1 MKKVLIIGL
10 VLLIISFVAVSCAY
24 NKEELPEPVTEIV
37 VIPNNPVTPITYT
50 SHIKSMVDN
59 NHCLECHVVG
69 GVAAFRDYTTYSGI
83 KIVALSGEL
92 KSRAIDNNGVSMP
105 QGYPP
110 LAQNIK
116 DTLQMWID
124 QGVLE

>member
-1 MKKVLIIGL
+1 MKKVL
-10 VLLIISFVAVSCAY
+10 LIALILSVISFVAVSCSY
-24 NKEELPEPVTEIV
+24 NKEEIPEPIEEAVPT
-37 VIPNNPVTPITYT
+37 ITYT
-50 SHIKSMVDN
+50 SHIKSIVDN
-59 NHCLECHVVG
+59 NHCLECHILG
-69 GVAAFRDYTTYSGI
+69 GTAAFRDYTTYSGI

-105 QGYPP
+105 KGYPP
-110 LAQNIK
+110 LAQDIK